1 MANYTTESPII
12 IGWTSDNIDF
22 NLESTFILQ
31 NLTDIQL
38 QCFGELKIGK
48 KAHNANQIFPN
59 PETKISSIH
68 RFSCFILH
76 NLPL

>member
-1 MANYTTESPII
+1 MANYTTESPSI

-38 QCFGELKIGK
+38 QHFGELKKLEK
-48 KAHNANQIFPN
+48 KPTMQIKSFP
-59 PETKISSIH
+59 
-68 RFSCFILH
+68 ILRPKF
-76 NLPL
+76 L